1 MLSNLK
7 DVLCDCCTSKAQST
21 KIFSLRK
28 SKSCN
33 KQFCDFTHDNHLIDL
48 LIDGVQF
55 RNLRRPFFSPRQIVG
70 LGHQLQ
76 HLQA

>member
-1 MLSNLK
+1 MTVTPSKLKVQKRLSLRISK
-7 DVLCDCCTSKAQST
+7 CCIIQLCDF
-21 KIFSLRK
+21 IL
-28 SKSCN
+28 
-33 KQFCDFTHDNHLIDL
+33 DNNLIDL